1 MWSMNC
7 GCNPVSNERFE
18 FDISSSNNG
27 LPFYYSNLS
36 AILPYGNDSDIDNLK
51 CKTKQDYYDI
61 LKQLECGIQPDLEFL
76 LEEISIID
84 MNNNCSFNI
93 IKRIYSSDPDYDED
107 YLRRSKYL
115 SEFQSES
122 EKNRVLENLGVL
134 DKLTEHIILNKEEY
148 ENLDTYK
155 DDAIYF
161 VIE

>member
-7 GCNPVSNERFE
+7 GCNPVSNEQFE
-18 FDISSSNNG
+18 FNISSSNSRTT
-27 LPFYYSNLS
+27 FYSNLS
-36 AILPYGNDSDIDNLK
+36 ALLPKGNDSDIDNLE
-51 CKTKQDYYDI
+51 CKTVQDYYDI
-61 LKQLECGIQPDLEFL
+61 LNQLECGIQPDLEFL

-84 MNNNCSFNI
+84 MDSNCSFNI

-134 DKLTEHIILNKEEY
+134 DKLTEHVILNKEDY